1 MSINLYDWQAE
12 AVEAVRRHIRSGKTN
27 VMLASATGSGKTV
40 MGAYLIAECHRK
52 GKRAVFVCD
61 RIPLIQQTSDRFLEF
76 GIPHG
81 VIQAKHER
89 TDPDANIQVASAQ
102 TLVRRGWPD
111 DLSLI
116 VVDEAHSLYT
126 NTLRR
131 ISKRNCITVGLSAT
145 PFSRGLGKY
154 YDAVVNV
161 RTLDQLTADGY
172 LAPFDVYAPSAP
184 DMTGVKV
191 GWDGEWNEKETSQRA
206 MQVVGDCVA
215 EYAEKGGGKKAI
227 CFGVDVSHCE
237 ELQRQFLNA
246 GIHAA
251 LYTYQTGDAQRAMMM
266 EEFRKPD
273 SFIRVMIS
281 VSALAKGL
289 DVPDIACLDE
299 KTEVL
304 TPGGWRGMWDEF
316 REVVA
321 LDPQRGCL
329 SIEPVEARIMKP
341 YTGDMLEIDG
351 GQCNLRVT
359 GDHKMLIGTKSQC
372 NPHAFVEARTLTS
385 TGRFSIP
392 VSGVGLEAT
401 GVPLSDDELRFIA
414 WFITDG
420 GWLKKYNSVHVSQAK
435 PDMVTRIRELLH
447 RLGYKFTE
455 YVFPNQRGY
464 AATKE
469 GLMLHRFGIACGV
482 RRGFGGWEKLRPYL
496 DKGLA
501 PELLQMTDR
510 QFRVFWDELLLGD
523 GNGEKRENRRPQL
536 CLGHQALLAN
546 LQALIVMRG
555 HATNATTSVTLK
567 NGDPFWL
574 LSWDDKT
581 HREVK
586 TKYGYVHT
594 SNVSNEK
601 VWCVQNSKGTLIVR
615 RNGRVSVVGNCVIMA
630 RPLRKSL
637 IEHIQILGRGL
648 RVDPA
653 DPSKRAVILDHSN
666 NVERFYPQTLAFFSE
681 GVTELDDGKP
691 KPAAKTPA
699 DKPPPEPY
707 KCPKCSHL
715 HKPMKACP
723 KCGHEYPRKQTGVQH
738 VAGKLSAFT
747 GRPEGTREDRQSF
760 YSQLVAI
767 CQAKGW
773 DPGSAK
779 HRYRDRFG
787 EWPDGLSSEPAPPT
801 AKTYAWVQG
810 AVIRYHKS
818 KKVKR

>member
-1 MSINLYDWQAE
+1 MTINLHPWQAE
-12 AVEAVRRHIRSGKTN
+12 AIEEVRQHIRSGKTN
-27 VMLASATGSGKTV
+27 IMFASATGSGKTIC
-40 MGAYLIAECHRK
+40 ASYLIAECHRK

-61 RIPLIQQTSDRFLEF
+61 RVPLIQQTSDRFLEF

-102 TLVRRGWPD
+102 TLARRGWPD

-116 VVDEAHSLYT
+116 VVDEAHSQYT

-289 DVPDIACLDE
+289 DVPDI
-299 KTEVL
+299 
-304 TPGGWRGMWDEF
+304 
-316 REVVA
+316 
-321 LDPQRGCL
+321 
-329 SIEPVEARIMKP
+329 
-341 YTGDMLEIDG
+341 
-351 GQCNLRVT
+351 
-359 GDHKMLIGTKSQC
+359 
-372 NPHAFVEARTLTS
+372 
-385 TGRFSIP
+385 
-392 VSGVGLEAT
+392 GV
-401 GVPLSDDELRFIA
+401 
-414 WFITDG
+414 
-420 GWLKKYNSVHVSQAK
+420 
-435 PDMVTRIRELLH
+435 
-447 RLGYKFTE
+447 
-455 YVFPNQRGY
+455 
-464 AATKE
+464 
-469 GLMLHRFGIACGV
+469 
-482 RRGFGGWEKLRPYL
+482 
-496 DKGLA
+496 
-501 PELLQMTDR
+501 
-510 QFRVFWDELLLGD
+510 
-523 GNGEKRENRRPQL
+523 
-536 CLGHQALLAN
+536 
-546 LQALIVMRG
+546 
-555 HATNATTSVTLK
+555 
-567 NGDPFWL
+567 
-574 LSWDDKT
+574 
-581 HREVK
+581 
-586 TKYGYVHT
+586 
-594 SNVSNEK
+594 
-601 VWCVQNSKGTLIVR
+601 
-615 RNGRVSVVGNCVIMA
+615 VIMA

-637 IEHIQILGRGL
+637 TEHIQILGRGL
-648 RVDPA
+648 RTDPA
-653 DPSKRAVILDHSN
+653 DPSKRAIILDHASN
-666 NVERFYPQTLAFFSE
+666 CERFYPQTLAFFSE

-691 KPAAKTPA
+691 KPAKTPT
-699 DKPPPEPY
+699 DKPPIEPY